1 MNNPKGGFA
10 ANFAW
15 LLGSEGLVRISRLG
29 TAVVLARYLSPLE
42 FGVAALAIASH
53 ELLRVL
59 AQNGFALRLIREKDA
74 DVDRLSNTL
83 YALNWLW
90 AVPIFLVQC
99 GASVAVARYFDAP
112 ELQPMLLALA
122 VIYLAMPLGL
132 TQMYRVQRAGRL
144 KVTAWVDSGQIM
156 IDNILTAVL
165 AVAGFGAWAIV
176 LPKILVIPIWIIG
189 YRLADRWRFNRAYGF
204 ASFTRAFTETRGVL
218 TSEVARSLRAQ
229 LDIFVIGRF
238 LGTEAL
244 GLYFFA
250 RNSGL
255 GISLA
260 MLQAATHAMLPQL
273 GEVARRFGHG
283 DELRAESI
291 RILRLILIVTLPIIA
306 AQALLA
312 PYYVPLVFGE
322 QWLPAVPVLMLLC
335 LSAVPRIAGESVTQL
350 ARATGRAHLDA
361 RWNVWSA
368 PVFLIVVALGCNH
381 GLLGTA
387 VAVCAFHWLYQTAF
401 TGSVLLELFRVRV
414 PLSETIVL
422 NRS

>member
-1 MNNPKGGFA
+1 MNKGHGGFA
-10 ANFAW
+10 ENFAW

-29 TAVVLARYLSPLE
+29 TAIVLARYLSALE

-59 AQNGFALRLIREKDA
+59 AQNGFALRLIRQDDDDLE
-74 DVDRLSNTL
+74 RLCNTL
-83 YALNWLW
+83 YMLNWMW
-90 AVPIFLVQC
+90 SGAIFIVQC
-99 GASVAVARYFDAP
+99 AAAVLVSRYFDAP
-112 ELQPMLLALA
+112 ELQPMLLSLA

-144 KVTAWVDSGQIM
+144 KVTAWVDSSQVM
-156 IDNILTAVL
+156 FDNILTAVL

-176 LPKILVIPIWIIG
+176 LPKVLVVPIWIIG
-189 YRLADRWRFNRAYGF
+189 YRLADRWRFRRCRGF
-204 ASFTRAFTETRGVL
+204 APFSQAFSETRGVL
-218 TSEVARSLRAQ
+218 TSEVARSLRSQ
-229 LDIFVIGRF
+229 MDIFIIGRL

-273 GEVARRFGHG
+273 GQVARRFGHG
-283 DELRAESI
+283 SELRDESL

-312 PYYVPLVFGE
+312 PFYVPLVFGE
-322 QWLPAVPVLMLLC
+322 KWLPAVPVLMLLC
-335 LSAVPRIAGESVTQL
+335 LSAAPRVVGESVTQL

-368 PVFLIVVALGCNH
+368 PVFLVFVALGCAE
-381 GLLGTA
+381 GLVGTA
-387 VAVCAFHWLYQTAF
+387 AAICAFYWLYQSAF
-401 TGSVLLELFRVRV
+401 VSSIVVELSRSRVSLSDTSLLTR
-414 PLSETIVL
+414 P
-422 NRS
+422 